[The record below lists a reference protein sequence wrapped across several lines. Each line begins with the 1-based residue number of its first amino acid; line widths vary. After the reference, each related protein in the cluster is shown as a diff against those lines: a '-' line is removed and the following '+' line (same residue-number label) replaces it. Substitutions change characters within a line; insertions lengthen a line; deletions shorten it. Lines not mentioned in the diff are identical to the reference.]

1 MEATTEAQLSRPKLI
16 LLDVYETL
24 LDLSEIQNKV
34 NAMLN
39 SRRGYRVWFELFI
52 QYCFADN
59 ATGLF
64 HPFADIA
71 KATLAMAAHG
81 MGVHADERKQDE
93 IVWLLRH
100 APLKQNV
107 QEGLSQLNDQGYI
120 LAALTNAPQ
129 SIVADRME
137 PTGLVSYFEFVLS
150 TEQIK
155 KYKPAQEVYQWA
167 LKKAGVP
174 AGDVLLVSAHS
185 WDIMGAATAG
195 LQTAYLGQ
203 DKLFYAL
210 APEPNYRAADLVD
223 LAAQLNMLYSSVP
236 SAHF

>member
-1 MEATTEAQLSRPKLI
+1 METNTETQLLRPKLI

-24 LDLSEIQNKV
+24 LDMGDIQSKV
-34 NAMLN
+34 NAFLN
-39 SRRGYRVWFELFI
+39 SRRGYHIWFELFI

-59 ATGLF
+59 SAGQF

-71 KATLAMAAHG
+71 KATLAMAANR
-81 MGVHADERKQDE
+81 MGLHLDERKQDE
-93 IVWLLRH
+93 VVWLLRH

-107 QEGLSQLNDQGYI
+107 QEGLSQLNDQGFA
-120 LAALTNAPQ
+120 LAALTNAPE
-129 SIVADRME
+129 SIIADRME

-150 TEQIK
+150 TETIK

-167 LKKAGVP
+167 LKKAGILP
-174 AGDVLLVSAHS
+174 NEVLLVSAHS
-185 WDIMGAATAG
+185 WDIMGAAHAG
-195 LQTAYLGQ
+195 MQTAYMGQ

-223 LAAQLNMLYSSVP
+223 LASQLNMLYSSVP
-236 SAHF
+236 TEHF

>member
-24 LDLSEIQNKV
+24 LDLGEIQTKV
-34 NAMLN
+34 NDLLK
-39 SRRGYRVWFELFI
+39 SRRGYHVWFELFI

-59 ATGLF
+59 STGLF

-71 KATLAMAAHG
+71 KATLAMAANR
-81 MGVHADERKQDE
+81 MGLHLEEHRQEEV
-93 IVWLLRH
+93 VWLLRH
-100 APLKQNV
+100 APLKPNV
-107 QEGLSQLNDQGYI
+107 QEGLSQLNDQGYT

-155 KYKPAQEVYQWA
+155 KYKPALEVYQWA
-167 LKKAGVP
+167 LKKAGVAP
-174 AGDVLLVSAHS
+174 AEVLLVSAHS

-210 APEPNYRAADLVD
+210 APEPNYRATDLLD
-223 LAAQLNMLYSSVP
+223 LAAQLNMLYSSIP
-236 SAHF
+236 SRHF